1 MSSDVSASR
10 DAATSSA
17 GSAPLRVLLI
27 SHEPEAAPAIIGQM
41 LRARGVL
48 TDQHVILVDGEEP
61 DVGFPDLAA
70 YDLVIS
76 FGSFTNAY
84 DPQAQGWVQA
94 EVGFI
99 REMVAADQA
108 FLGVCF
114 GGQLLGMAL
123 GGEVER
129 APDGQEEVGVV
140 EMVPERDGLP
150 IPAGPWFAWHED
162 RIVLPEGID
171 VLARTDRAVQMFR
184 AGRAVGL
191 QFHPEVDLALVAD
204 WLRIGEHHLPAGW
217 TSEQLLT
224 TWAQVEPEA
233 HRNCEQLVDWL
244 LEDVVRGDAA

>member
-1 MSSDVSASR
+1 MRA
-10 DAATSSA
+10 
-17 GSAPLRVLLI
+17 LLI

-41 LRARGVL
+41 LRARGVA
-48 TDQHVILVDGEEP
+48 TDQHVILVDGGEP
-61 DVGFPDLAA
+61 DVGFPDPAG
-70 YDLVIS
+70 YDLVVS

-84 DPQAQGWVQA
+84 DPGAQGWVRA
-94 EVGFI
+94 EVDLIG
-99 REMVAADQA
+99 RMLDEDVP

-140 EMVPERDGLP
+140 EIEPTRATLP
-150 IPAGPWFAWHED
+150 IATGPWFAWHED
-162 RIVLPEGID
+162 RIVLPDGVE
-171 VLARTDRAVQMFR
+171 VLARTDRAVQVFR
-184 AGRAVGL
+184 SGRAIGL
-191 QFHPEVDLALVAD
+191 QFHPEVDLSLVAD

-224 TWAQVEPEA
+224 LWREVEPEA

-244 LEDVVRGDAA
+244 LQDVVRSTAA

>member
-1 MSSDVSASR
+1 
-10 DAATSSA
+10 
-17 GSAPLRVLLI
+17 VLLI

-41 LRARGVL
+41 LRARGVR
-48 TDQHVILVDGEEP
+48 TDQHVVLVAGHEP
-61 DVGFPDLAA
+61 DVDFPDPAG

-76 FGSFTNAY
+76 FGSFANAY

-94 EVGFI
+94 EVGLI
-99 REMVAADQA
+99 RQLLDHETP

-123 GGEVER
+123 GGQVER
-129 APDGQEEVGVV
+129 APDGEEEVGVV
-140 EMVPERDGLP
+140 EMVPERDVELP

-162 RIVLPEGID
+162 RIVLPDGVE

-204 WLRIGEHHLPAGW
+204 WLRIGEHHLPDGW
-217 TSEQLLT
+217 TSGQLLT
-224 TWAQVEPEA
+224 TWARVEPEA

-244 LEDVVRGDAA
+244 LDHVVRGEVA